1 MTFKEL
7 LEKQSAMKATSTQRL
22 EIQTLKE
29 QLTSTDYKVIKC
41 SEYSL
46 ANLDAPYDI
55 TALHT
60 ERQALRD
67 KINSLEIEIAAV

>member
-22 EIQTLKE
+22 EIQALKE
-29 QLTSTDYKVIKC
+29 HLTATDYKVIKC